1 MQDVSKEWLDFRR
14 NQFPAGSR
22 IQTWELDDPRNTLK
36 EARKLDYIDDS
47 GRFHVRQSDGGE
59 RILTLGEEMFSVHP
73 PESTQLKLY
82 MPLTASFYARNEWG
96 DWDETGE
103 EWDGRTLL
111 DYEDRILGFMVRNRV
126 PEEAGRGLM
135 LWCDKEFLDVKVRSA
150 VFTAEARDGR
160 LWGVAECQVV
170 GQLSPEELTS
180 LKDYLTGQAADG
192 VGEGLE
198 QQAIRV
204 DGGELYVHLW
214 QSEGWSIQTEG
225 ERFGQTQIQE
235 PHDDVV
241 PTEAQHNRF
250 GGERSSGE
258 MSEPCTQDERKDMK
272 MKHGTTMTMGGMILE

>member
-1 MQDVSKEWLDFRR
+1 MQGVSKEWLDFLR

-22 IQTWELDDPRNTLK
+22 IQTWELDDPRTTLE
-36 EARKLDYIDDS
+36 EAGTLEHIDDS

-59 RILTLGEEMFSVHP
+59 CVLTLAEEMFSVHP

-126 PEEAGRGLM
+126 PEEAERGLM

-150 VFTAEARDGR
+150 VFTAEARGGR

-258 MSEPCTQDERKDMK
+258 MSEPCPQGEAKGTER
-272 MKHGTTMTMGGMILE
+272 GMTMGGMSP

>member
-1 MQDVSKEWLDFRR
+1 MQGVSKEWLDFRR

-59 RILTLGEEMFSVHP
+59 CVLTLGEEMFSVHP

-126 PEEAGRGLM
+126 PEEAERGLM

-170 GQLSPEELTS
+170 GQLSPEELTG

-225 ERFGQTQIQE
+225 ERFGPQQVQE
-235 PHDDVV
+235 SPDDGV

-258 MSEPCTQDERKDMK
+258 MSEPCPQGEAKGMER
-272 MKHGTTMTMGGMILE
+272 GMTMGGMSL

>member
-1 MQDVSKEWLDFRR
+1 MQGVSKEWLDFRR

-59 RILTLGEEMFSVHP
+59 CVLTLGEEMFSVHP

-126 PEEAGRGLM
+126 PEEAERGLM

-150 VFTAEARDGR
+150 VFTAEARGGR

-258 MSEPCTQDERKDMK
+258 MSEPCPQGEAKGMER
-272 MKHGTTMTMGGMILE
+272 GMTMGGMSL

>member
-1 MQDVSKEWLDFRR
+1 MQDVSKEWLEFLRG
-14 NQFPAGSR
+14 QFPAGSR

-36 EARKLDYIDDS
+36 EAGTLEHIDDS

-59 RILTLGEEMFSVHP
+59 CVLTLGEEMFSVHP

-126 PEEAGRGLM
+126 PEEAERGLM

-150 VFTAEARDGR
+150 VFTAEARGGR

-258 MSEPCTQDERKDMK
+258 MSEPCPQGEAKGMER
-272 MKHGTTMTMGGMILE
+272 GMTMGGMSL

>member
-1 MQDVSKEWLDFRR
+1 MQDLPKEWLEFLRG
-14 NQFPAGSR
+14 QFPAGSR
-22 IQTWELDDPRNTLK
+22 IQTWELDDPRNTLE
-36 EARKLDYIDDS
+36 EAGTLEHIDDS

-59 RILTLGEEMFSVHP
+59 CVLTLGEEMFSVHP

-126 PEEAGRGLM
+126 PEEAERGLM

-258 MSEPCTQDERKDMK
+258 MSEHCPQGEARD
-272 MKHGTTMTMGGMILE
+272 MKHGTTMTMGGMSRG

>member
-59 RILTLGEEMFSVHP
+59 CVLTLGEEMFSVHP

-82 MPLTASFYARNEWG
+82 MPLAASFYARNEWG

-126 PEEAGRGLM
+126 PEEAERGLM

-150 VFTAEARDGR
+150 VFTAEARGGR

-258 MSEPCTQDERKDMK
+258 MSEPCPQGEAKGMER
-272 MKHGTTMTMGGMILE
+272 GMTMGGMSL

>member
-1 MQDVSKEWLDFRR
+1 MQGVSKEWLDFLR

-22 IQTWELDDPRNTLK
+22 IQTWELDDPRNTLE
-36 EARKLDYIDDS
+36 EAGTLEHIDDS

-59 RILTLGEEMFSVHP
+59 CVLTLGEEMFSVHP

-126 PEEAGRGLM
+126 PEEAERGLM

-258 MSEPCTQDERKDMK
+258 MSEPCPQGEAKGMER
-272 MKHGTTMTMGGMILE
+272 GMTMGGMSL

>member
-1 MQDVSKEWLDFRR
+1 MQGVSKEWLDFLR

-59 RILTLGEEMFSVHP
+59 CVLTLGEEMFSVHP

-126 PEEAGRGLM
+126 PEEAERGLM

-150 VFTAEARDGR
+150 VFTAEARGGR

-258 MSEPCTQDERKDMK
+258 MSEPCPQGEAKGMER
-272 MKHGTTMTMGGMILE
+272 GMTMGGMSL

>member
-1 MQDVSKEWLDFRR
+1 MQGVSKEWLDFLR

-22 IQTWELDDPRNTLK
+22 IQTWELDDPRNTLE
-36 EARKLDYIDDS
+36 EAGTLEHIDDS

-59 RILTLGEEMFSVHP
+59 CVLTLGEEMFSVHP

-126 PEEAGRGLM
+126 PEEAERGLM

-258 MSEPCTQDERKDMK
+258 MSGPRPQGEAKGMER
-272 MKHGTTMTMGGMILE
+272 GMTMGGMSL

>member
-59 RILTLGEEMFSVHP
+59 CVLTLGEEMFSVHP

-126 PEEAGRGLM
+126 PEEAERGLM

-150 VFTAEARDGR
+150 VFTAEARGGR

-258 MSEPCTQDERKDMK
+258 MSEPCPQGEAKGMER
-272 MKHGTTMTMGGMILE
+272 GMTMGGMSL

>member
-1 MQDVSKEWLDFRR
+1 MQDLSKEWLEFLRG
-14 NQFPAGSR
+14 QFPAGSR
-22 IQTWELDDPRNTLK
+22 IQTWELDDPRNTLE
-36 EARKLDYIDDS
+36 EAGTLEHIDDE

-126 PEEAGRGLM
+126 PEEAERGLM

-150 VFTAEARDGR
+150 VFTAEARGGR

-170 GQLSPEELTS
+170 GQLSPEELTG

-214 QSEGWSIQTEG
+214 QPEGWSIQTEG

-258 MSEPCTQDERKDMK
+258 MSEPCPQGEAKGMER
-272 MKHGTTMTMGGMILE
+272 GMTMGGMSL

>member
-1 MQDVSKEWLDFRR
+1 MQDVSKEWLDFLRG
-14 NQFPAGSR
+14 QFPAGSR
-22 IQTWELDDPRNTLK
+22 IQTWKLDDPRNTLE
-36 EARKLDYIDDS
+36 EAGTLEHIDDS

-59 RILTLGEEMFSVHP
+59 CVLTLGEEMFSVHP

-126 PEEAGRGLM
+126 PEEAERGLM

-150 VFTAEARDGR
+150 VFTAEARGGR

-258 MSEPCTQDERKDMK
+258 MSEPCPQGEAKGMER
-272 MKHGTTMTMGGMILE
+272 GMTMGGMSL

>member
-22 IQTWELDDPRNTLK
+22 IQTWELDDPRNTLE
-36 EARKLDYIDDS
+36 EAGTLEHIDDS

-59 RILTLGEEMFSVHP
+59 CVLTLGEEMFSVHP

-126 PEEAGRGLM
+126 PEEAERGLM

-150 VFTAEARDGR
+150 VFTAEARGGR

-170 GQLSPEELTS
+170 GQLSPEELTG

-258 MSEPCTQDERKDMK
+258 MSEPCPQGEAKGMER
-272 MKHGTTMTMGGMILE
+272 GMTMGGMSL

>member
-59 RILTLGEEMFSVHP
+59 CVLTLGEEMFSVHP

-126 PEEAGRGLM
+126 PEEAERGLM

-150 VFTAEARDGR
+150 VFTAEARGGR

-170 GQLSPEELTS
+170 GQLSPEELTG

-258 MSEPCTQDERKDMK
+258 MSEPCPQGEAKGMER
-272 MKHGTTMTMGGMILE
+272 GMTMGGMRL

>member
-59 RILTLGEEMFSVHP
+59 CVLTLGEEMFSVHP

-258 MSEPCTQDERKDMK
+258 MSEPCPQGEAKGMER
-272 MKHGTTMTMGGMILE
+272 GMTMGGMSL

>member
-22 IQTWELDDPRNTLK
+22 IQTWELDDPRNTLE
-36 EARKLDYIDDS
+36 EAGTLEHIDDS

-59 RILTLGEEMFSVHP
+59 CVLTLGEEMFSVHP

-126 PEEAGRGLM
+126 PEEAERGLM

-150 VFTAEARDGR
+150 VFTAEARGGR

-258 MSEPCTQDERKDMK
+258 MSGPRPQGEAKGMER
-272 MKHGTTMTMGGMILE
+272 GMTMGGMSL

>member
-59 RILTLGEEMFSVHP
+59 CVLTLGEEMFSVHP

-126 PEEAGRGLM
+126 PEEAERGLM

-170 GQLSPEELTS
+170 GQLSPEELTG

-241 PTEAQHNRF
+241 PTEAQHSGF

-258 MSEPCTQDERKDMK
+258 MSGPRPQGEAKGMER
-272 MKHGTTMTMGGMILE
+272 GMTMGGMSL

>member
-1 MQDVSKEWLDFRR
+1 MQDVSKEWLDFLRG
-14 NQFPAGSR
+14 QFPAGSR
-22 IQTWELDDPRNTLK
+22 IQTWKLDDPRNTLK
-36 EARKLDYIDDS
+36 EAGTLEHIDDE

-73 PESTQLKLY
+73 PEPSLLKLY

-126 PEEAGRGLM
+126 PEEAERGLM

-150 VFTAEARDGR
+150 VFTAEARGGR

-258 MSEPCTQDERKDMK
+258 MSEPCPQGEAKGMER
-272 MKHGTTMTMGGMILE
+272 GMTMGGMSL

>member
-1 MQDVSKEWLDFRR
+1 MQDVSKEWLEFLRG
-14 NQFPAGSR
+14 QFPAGSR
-22 IQTWELDDPRNTLK
+22 IQTWELDDPRNTLE
-36 EARKLDYIDDS
+36 EAGTLEHIDDS

-59 RILTLGEEMFSVHP
+59 CVLTLGEEMFSVHP

-111 DYEDRILGFMVRNRV
+111 DYEDRSLGFMVRHRV
-126 PEEAGRGLM
+126 PEEAERGLM

-258 MSEPCTQDERKDMK
+258 MSEPCPQGEAKGMER
-272 MKHGTTMTMGGMILE
+272 GMTMGGMSL

>member
-59 RILTLGEEMFSVHP
+59 CVLTLGEEMFSVHP

-170 GQLSPEELTS
+170 GQLSPEELTG

-258 MSEPCTQDERKDMK
+258 MSGPRPQGEAKGMER
-272 MKHGTTMTMGGMILE
+272 GMTMGGMSL

>member
-1 MQDVSKEWLDFRR
+1 MQGVSKEWLDFLR

-22 IQTWELDDPRNTLK
+22 IQTWELDDPRNTLE
-36 EARKLDYIDDS
+36 EAGTLEHIDDS

-59 RILTLGEEMFSVHP
+59 CVLTLGEEMFSVHP

-126 PEEAGRGLM
+126 PEEAERGLM

-170 GQLSPEELTS
+170 GQLSPEELTG

-225 ERFGQTQIQE
+225 ERFGPQQVQE
-235 PHDDVV
+235 SPDDGV

-258 MSEPCTQDERKDMK
+258 MSEPCPQGEAKGMER
-272 MKHGTTMTMGGMILE
+272 GMTMGGMRL

>member
-1 MQDVSKEWLDFRR
+1 MQGVSKEWLDFLR

-22 IQTWELDDPRNTLK
+22 IQTWELDDPRNTLE
-36 EARKLDYIDDS
+36 EAGTLEHIDDS

-59 RILTLGEEMFSVHP
+59 CVLTLGEEMFSVHP

-126 PEEAGRGLM
+126 PEEAERGLM

-225 ERFGQTQIQE
+225 ERFGPQQVQE
-235 PHDDVV
+235 SPDDGV

-258 MSEPCTQDERKDMK
+258 MSEPCPQGEAKGMER
-272 MKHGTTMTMGGMILE
+272 GMTMGGMRL

>member
-1 MQDVSKEWLDFRR
+1 MQGVSKEWLDFLR

-22 IQTWELDDPRNTLK
+22 IQTWELDDPRNTLE
-36 EARKLDYIDDS
+36 EAGTLEHIDDS

-59 RILTLGEEMFSVHP
+59 CVLTLGEEMFSVHP

-126 PEEAGRGLM
+126 PEEAERGLM

-160 LWGVAECQVV
+160 LWGVAECLVS
-170 GQLSPEELTS
+170 GSLTEEELTT
-180 LKDYLTGQAADG
+180 LKEMAAGQAADG

-204 DGGELYVHLW
+204 DGGELYVHMW
-214 QSEGWSIQTEG
+214 QPEGWSIQTEA
-225 ERFGQTQIQE
+225 EQFGLTQAQE
-235 PHDDVV
+235 SHDNGA
-241 PTEAQHNRF
+241 PAEAQRSGF

-258 MSEPCTQDERKDMK
+258 MSEHCPQGEARD
-272 MKHGTTMTMGGMILE
+272 MKHGTTMTMGGMSRG

>member
-1 MQDVSKEWLDFRR
+1 MQGVSKEWLDFLR

-22 IQTWELDDPRNTLK
+22 IQTWELDDPRNTLE
-36 EARKLDYIDDS
+36 EAGTLEHIDDS

-59 RILTLGEEMFSVHP
+59 CVLTLGEEMFSVHP

-126 PEEAGRGLM
+126 PEEAERGLM

-225 ERFGQTQIQE
+225 ERFGPQQVQE
-235 PHDDVV
+235 SPDDGV

-258 MSEPCTQDERKDMK
+258 MSEPCPQGEAKGMER
-272 MKHGTTMTMGGMILE
+272 GMTMGGMSL

>member
-1 MQDVSKEWLDFRR
+1 MQGVSKEWLDFLR

-22 IQTWELDDPRNTLK
+22 IQTWELDDPRNTLE
-36 EARKLDYIDDS
+36 EAGTLEHIDDS

-59 RILTLGEEMFSVHP
+59 CVLTLGEEMFSVHP

-170 GQLSPEELTS
+170 GQLSPEELTG

-258 MSEPCTQDERKDMK
+258 MSEPCPQGEAKGMER
-272 MKHGTTMTMGGMILE
+272 GMTMGGMSL

>member
-22 IQTWELDDPRNTLK
+22 IQTWELDDPRNTLE
-36 EARKLDYIDDS
+36 EAGTLEHIDDE

-59 RILTLGEEMFSVHP
+59 RILTLGEEMFSVPP

-126 PEEAGRGLM
+126 PEEAERGLM

-258 MSEPCTQDERKDMK
+258 MSEPCPQGEAKGMER
-272 MKHGTTMTMGGMILE
+272 GMTMGGMSL

>member
-59 RILTLGEEMFSVHP
+59 CVLTLGEEMFSVHP

-126 PEEAGRGLM
+126 PEEAERGLM

-160 LWGVAECQVV
+160 VWGVAECQVV

-258 MSEPCTQDERKDMK
+258 MSEPCPQGEAKGMER
-272 MKHGTTMTMGGMILE
+272 GMTMGGMSL

>member
-59 RILTLGEEMFSVHP
+59 CVLTLGEEMFSVHP

-126 PEEAGRGLM
+126 PEEAERGLM

-150 VFTAEARDGR
+150 VFTAEARGGR

-170 GQLSPEELTS
+170 GQLSPEELTG

-214 QSEGWSIQTEG
+214 QSEGWRIQTEG

-258 MSEPCTQDERKDMK
+258 MSEPCPQGEAKGMER
-272 MKHGTTMTMGGMILE
+272 GMTMGGMSL

>member
-59 RILTLGEEMFSVHP
+59 CVLTLGGEMFSVHP

-126 PEEAGRGLM
+126 PEEAERGLM

-258 MSEPCTQDERKDMK
+258 MSEPCPQGEAKGMER
-272 MKHGTTMTMGGMILE
+272 GMTMGGMSL

>member
-1 MQDVSKEWLDFRR
+1 MQGVSKEWLDFLR

-22 IQTWELDDPRNTLK
+22 IQTWELDDPRNTLE
-36 EARKLDYIDDS
+36 EAGTLEHIDDS

-59 RILTLGEEMFSVHP
+59 CVLTLGEEMFSVHP

-126 PEEAGRGLM
+126 PEEAERGLM

-170 GQLSPEELTS
+170 GQLSPEELTG

-258 MSEPCTQDERKDMK
+258 MSEPCPQGEAKGMER
-272 MKHGTTMTMGGMILE
+272 GMTMGGVSL

>member
-59 RILTLGEEMFSVHP
+59 CVLTLGEEMFSVHP

-126 PEEAGRGLM
+126 PEEAERGLM

-150 VFTAEARDGR
+150 VFTAEARGGR

-170 GQLSPEELTS
+170 GQLSPEELTR

-225 ERFGQTQIQE
+225 ERFGPQQVQE
-235 PHDDVV
+235 SPDDGV

-258 MSEPCTQDERKDMK
+258 MSEPCPQGEAKGMER
-272 MKHGTTMTMGGMILE
+272 GMTMGGMRL